1 VILLAKQEKNPK
13 KATDSSGKKLELEKK
28 RDSLANKPKKKLI
41 LKEKKEKPREKGG
54 FFGGLLSKNKK
65 SKIIHKDKEK
75 KKPKPKCEIIESYWM
90 HNSLAKVNI
99 CDEDGQLKYVVEEA
113 DLSPREE
120 EVYKKIVSLI
130 TKELTSPESMVG
142 ELNTYILSE
151 AKRLARK
158 YKRTLGKFKA
168 ESWEKI
174 YYFVIRDLAGYGDL
188 DVLMNDPNI
197 EDVSCN
203 GLNKPIYIWH
213 RKYES
218 IPTNIEFIQESD
230 YDNFIVKL
238 AHMGD
243 KHISSAHPMLDAM
256 LPGRHRLAATFRREV
271 STFGSSFCV
280 RKFREDPFSIVDLI
294 DIGTVDAALAAYFWV
309 LLENKMSMMVIG
321 GTGAGKTST
330 LNALISLIMPNDK
343 IVTVEEIAELN
354 TLHDNWVQLTS
365 RRGFRFGQAD
375 ETSISLFDLVKL
387 SLRYRP
393 DYIIVGE
400 IRGEEA
406 YALFQAVAT
415 GHGGI
420 CTMHADSFDNAAKR
434 LTSEPMNVAE
444 VYVPLMNVGLYV
456 SRVELPKKKM
466 GLAFGRRVRNVWEI
480 IEYGKYNLISE
491 WDPVEDVFHTK
502 FDKSLLLDQIAT
514 KKGLSKNDLIEE
526 IKHREEIMNDVL
538 KSGKRSQKDVTD
550 AITDYYNEAREEKMN
565 GKRRKAKPKL
575 QPPLEASPRTYTAY
589 KERNM
594 FA

>member
-1 VILLAKQEKNPK
+1 MSLAKREKNPEK
-13 KATDSSGKKLELEKK
+13 TTDAAEKRKLELRKK
-28 RDSLANKPKKKLI
+28 EDQSANKLKNKPM
-41 LKEKKEKPREKGG
+41 LKEKKENPHKSKGL
-54 FFGGLLSKNKK
+54 FGGLFSKNKK
-65 SKIIHKDKEK
+65 SKGVYGAKEK
-75 KKPKPKCEIIESYWM
+75 KKPKPRYKIIESYWM

-99 CDEDGQLKYVVEEA
+99 ATANGQLHYVVEEA
-113 DLSPREE
+113 ELTPQEE
-120 EVYKKIVSLI
+120 MVYKKIVSLI
-130 TKELTSPESMVG
+130 TKELSSPESLVG
-142 ELNTYILSE
+142 DLNAYILSE

-174 YYFVIRDLAGYGDL
+174 YYYVIRDLAGYGDL

-218 IPTNIEFIQESD
+218 IPTNIEFSKESD

-256 LPGRHRLAATFRREV
+256 LPGKHRLAATFRREV

-280 RKFREDPFSIVDLI
+280 RKFREDPFSIIDLI
-294 DIGTVDAALAAYFWV
+294 DIGTVDAALAAYFWI

-354 TLHDNWVQLTS
+354 TIHDNWVQLTS

-444 VYVPLMNVGLYV
+444 VYVPLMNIGLYI

-466 GLAFGRRVRNVWEI
+466 GLTFGRRVRNVWEI
-480 IEYGKYNLISE
+480 IEYGKYNLITE
-491 WDPVEDVFHTK
+491 WDPVEDIFHTK
-502 FDKSLLLDQIAT
+502 FEKSFLLDQIAK
-514 KKGLSKNDLIEE
+514 KKGLNKNDLLEE
-526 IKHREEIMNDVL
+526 IKRREQVLNEVL

-550 AITDYYNEAREEKMN
+550 AITDYYNEVREEKMN

-575 QPPLEASPRTYTAY
+575 QLPLESLPRTYTA
-589 KERNM
+589 
-594 FA
+594 